1 MIKGFDIDNRLITLA
16 DSVQKECGIQFEKL
30 ENNAESNQ
38 VKITAAFQ
46 KKRVSDAYFAETTG
60 YGYSDRGRE
69 LLDEVYAD
77 IFSSE
82 DAIVRESIA
91 SGTAAISLAMAANVR
106 PGDEIIFANGMPY
119 DTLRSTVGITK
130 ARGSLAEYGITHKII
145 ETKDGIID
153 NAAVKSSLSKRTKM
167 VFVQRSRGYSIKP
180 PVSKEQFK
188 TLSETVK
195 GYDKNIILFV
205 DNCYGEFVQEEEP
218 TQWGMDMAAG
228 SLIKNPG
235 GGLCRSGGYIVG
247 TKECIENASSRL
259 YAPGLLKEVGA
270 TNNKRLMFQGLYMAP
285 YTVKESLKGAVFT
298 ALLFE
303 KLGFKSYPRY
313 DEERKDIIQLV
324 MFDKSE
330 QLLQFCQGVQAGSPI
345 DSHVIPY
352 PWDMPGYD
360 DKVVMAAGT
369 FVQGASIEFSADAP
383 LRKPYVAYMQGG
395 LTYTQVKLGVL
406 KACDIMIKKDMIHI

>member
-1 MIKGFDIDNRLITLA
+1 
-16 DSVQKECGIQFEKL
+16 
-30 ENNAESNQ
+30 
-38 VKITAAFQ
+38 
-46 KKRVSDAYFAETTG
+46 
-60 YGYSDRGRE
+60 
-69 LLDEVYAD
+69 
-77 IFSSE
+77 
-82 DAIVRESIA
+82 VRESIA

>member
-1 MIKGFDIDNRLITLA
+1 MIKGFDIDKSLIKLS
-16 DSVQKECGIQFEKL
+16 DLVQHECSNQFAKL
-30 ENNAESNQ
+30 EDTAETNQ
-38 VKITAAFQ
+38 IKITRSFQ
-46 KKRVSDAYFAETTG
+46 EKRVSDAYFAETTG

-77 IFSSE
+77 IFCTE
-82 DAIVRESIA
+82 DALVRENIA
-91 SGTAAISLAMAANVR
+91 SGTAAISLAMSANVR

-119 DTLRSTVGITK
+119 DTLKSTVGITK
-130 ARGSLAEYGITHKII
+130 ARGSLSEYGITHRII
-145 ETKDGIID
+145 ETKDNKID
-153 NAAVKSSLSKRTKM
+153 LDAVIASLSGRTKM

-180 PVSKEQFK
+180 PVSKEQYMS
-188 TLSETVK
+188 LSAKVK
-195 GYDKNIILFV
+195 AFNSNIILFT
-205 DNCYGEFVQEEEP
+205 DNCYGEFVQGEEP

-247 TKECIENASSRL
+247 TKECIENASARL

-303 KLGFKSYPRY
+303 KLGFKSYPKFNEDRQ
-313 DEERKDIIQLV
+313 DIIQLV
-324 MFDKSE
+324 MFDERE
-330 QLLQFCQGVQAGSPI
+330 QLLQFCRGVQAGSPI
-345 DSHVIPY
+345 DSHVTPY

-360 DKVVMAAGT
+360 DQVVMAAGT
-369 FVQGASIEFSADAP
+369 FIQGASIEFSADAP
-383 LRKPYVAYMQGG
+383 LREPYIAYMQGG

-406 KACDIMIKKDMIHI
+406 KACDMMIKKGMLHI